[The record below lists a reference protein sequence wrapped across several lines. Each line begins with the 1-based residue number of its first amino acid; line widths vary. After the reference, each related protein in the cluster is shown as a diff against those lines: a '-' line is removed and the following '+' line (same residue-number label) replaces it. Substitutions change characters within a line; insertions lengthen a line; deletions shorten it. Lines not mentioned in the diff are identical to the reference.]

1 MSGCI
6 LKHYYSGELSES
18 IYMHG
23 VYWQVSVFDMVRIQC
38 SSQVQSGGS
47 MFENGIDDEIKKD
60 R

>member
-1 MSGCI
+1 
-6 LKHYYSGELSES
+6 
-18 IYMHG
+18 
-23 VYWQVSVFDMVRIQC
+23 MVRRQC